1 MNILLIEDEEP
12 AANRLMK
19 LLGQIDESFAVVD
32 TIVSVNSALE
42 WLRNK
47 PEPDL
52 ILSDI
57 QLADGKSLEIFD
69 TIKINC
75 PVIFITA
82 YDEYVMQALEFK
94 CVDYILKPVNKDALA
109 EAIRKARRIK

>member
-12 AANRLMK
+12 AANRIIK
-19 LLGQIDESFAVVD
+19 LLHQIDETFHLIEV
-32 TIVSVNSALE
+32 IVSVKSALE
-42 WLRNK
+42 WLQKN

-57 QLADGKSLEIFD
+57 QIADGKSLEIFE
-69 TIKINC
+69 TIKVKC

-82 YDEYVMQALEFK
+82 YDEYVMEALELK
-94 CVDYILKPVNKDALA
+94 CVDYILKPVNKEVLADAIA
-109 EAIRKARRIK
+109 KAQRI